1 MKGCTTYRLYANNKL
16 RVKKQQDHQRK
27 RTALE
32 ITVYPQL
39 LPTHTSHDDNVED
52 VLGTLAE
59 LKGSFVR
66 GEGARSMESGD
77 DRLGA
82 AVEFELVGHV

>member
-1 MKGCTTYRLYANNKL
+1 VCQEATGSSEEANGIGN
-16 RVKKQQDHQRK
+16 HS
-27 RTALE
+27 
-32 ITVYPQL
+32 VYPQL

-52 VLGTLAE
+52 VLRTLAE

-82 AVEFELVGHV
+82 VVEFELVGHV